1 MNWWTERGIFMNSFM
16 NKSDSEE
23 KSEFVSNLN
32 IFRQIDFFSGVS
44 IEVIK
49 LFALLCLRQ
58 TYKVGDFIF
67 HQDDDDGCSY
77 YILSGKAKLVFTK
90 EEKKYFIREY
100 EAESFFGVLSLMT
113 PMVKQFSLI
122 ATQDATCMVMTR
134 KAFSKVVDQFPDIP
148 LKITRSIGERVLQAE
163 RKCILEF
170 ESKERDDL
178 KNLLGISLI

>member
-1 MNWWTERGIFMNSFM
+1 MNSFM
-16 NKSDSEE
+16 NTSEADN

-32 IFRQIDFFSGVS
+32 IFRQIDFFSGLP
-44 IEVIK
+44 IEAIK
-49 LFALLCLRQ
+49 LFAFLCKRQ
-58 TYKVGDFIF
+58 SYKTGDFIF
-67 HQDDDDGCSY
+67 HQDDDDGCCY
-77 YILSGKAKLVFTK
+77 YILSGKAKLIFTK
-90 EEKKYFIREY
+90 EEKEYFIREY
-100 EAESFFGVLSLMT
+100 EPENYFGVLSLMT

-122 ATQDATCMVMTR
+122 ATQDTTCMVMTR

-170 ESKERDDL
+170 ESKGRDDL

>member
-1 MNWWTERGIFMNSFM
+1 MNSFM
-16 NKSDSEE
+16 NTSEKDN
-23 KSEFVSNLN
+23 KSEFVANLN
-32 IFRQIDFFSGVS
+32 IFRQIDFFAGVP

-49 LFALLCLRQ
+49 LFAFLCKRQ
-58 TYKVGDFIF
+58 SYKAGDFIF

-77 YILSGKAKLVFTK
+77 YILSGKAKLILTK
-90 EEKKYFIREY
+90 EEKEYFIREY
-100 EAESFFGVLSLMT
+100 EAESYFGALSLMT

-134 KAFSKVVDQFPDIP
+134 KTFSKVVDQFPDIT

-170 ESKERDDL
+170 ESKGRDDL

>member
-1 MNWWTERGIFMNSFM
+1 MNSLM
-16 NKSDSEE
+16 NKSDSAE

-32 IFRQIDFFSGVS
+32 IFSHIDFFSGVP

-49 LFALLCLRQ
+49 LFALLCQRQ
-58 TYKVGDFIF
+58 SYKAGDFIF

-90 EEKKYFIREY
+90 EEKEYFIREY
-100 EAESFFGVLSLMT
+100 ESESYFGVLSLMT
-113 PMVKQFSLI
+113 PIVKQFSLI
-122 ATQDATCMVMTR
+122 ATQDTTCMVMTR
-134 KAFSKVVDQFPDIP
+134 KAFSKVVDQFPEIP
-148 LKITRSIGERVLQAE
+148 LKIIRSIGQRVFQAE
-163 RKCILEF
+163 RKCIQEF

>member
-1 MNWWTERGIFMNSFM
+1 MNSFM
-16 NKSDSEE
+16 NTSEKDN
-23 KSEFVSNLN
+23 KSEFVANLN
-32 IFRQIDFFSGVS
+32 IFRQINFFSGVP
-44 IEVIK
+44 IEAIK
-49 LFALLCLRQ
+49 LFAFLCKRQ
-58 TYKVGDFIF
+58 SYKAGDFIF

-77 YILSGKAKLVFTK
+77 YILSGKAKLILTK
-90 EEKKYFIREY
+90 EEKEYFIREY
-100 EAESFFGVLSLMT
+100 EPESYFGALSLMT

-163 RKCILEF
+163 RKCIFEF
-170 ESKERDDL
+170 ESKGRDDL

>member
-1 MNWWTERGIFMNSFM
+1 MNSFM
-16 NKSDSEE
+16 NTSEKDN
-23 KSEFVSNLN
+23 KSEFVANLN
-32 IFRQIDFFSGVS
+32 IFRQIDFFAGVP

-49 LFALLCLRQ
+49 LFAFLCKRQ
-58 TYKVGDFIF
+58 SYKAGDFIF

-77 YILSGKAKLVFTK
+77 YILSGKAKLILTK
-90 EEKKYFIREY
+90 EGKEYFIREY
-100 EAESFFGVLSLMT
+100 EPESYFGALSLMT

-122 ATQDATCMVMTR
+122 AAQDATCMVMTR
-134 KAFSKVVDQFPDIP
+134 KTFSKVVDQFPDIP

-170 ESKERDDL
+170 ESKGRDDL